1 MSYLVLILFFSFCLP
16 SYYSVGDTVSLEDQN
31 LEFSIC
37 YGEYPNDVFKFSD
50 NNWEL
55 NGGNEK
61 ITVLR
66 INASW

>member
-1 MSYLVLILFFSFCLP
+1 M
-16 SYYSVGDTVSLEDQN
+16 VSLEDQN
-31 LEFSIC
+31 LEFPIC
-37 YGEYPNDVFKFSD
+37 YGEYPNNVFKLAD

-55 NGGNEK
+55 NGGNKK

>member
-1 MSYLVLILFFSFCLP
+1 MLLLICILSLNLLFSD
-16 SYYSVGDTVSLEDQN
+16 YYNVGQTVSLQDQN
-31 LEFSIC
+31 LEFPIC
-37 YGEYPNDVFKFSD
+37 YGEYPNNVFKLAD

-55 NGGNEK
+55 NGGNKK